1 MAKFEVTIYI
11 EGNRTVEVEADN
23 ADAAQAIAKDKF
35 YIDQCEYEIS
45 DIEVKKLDE
54 DAKED
59 K

>member
-23 ADAAQAIAKDKF
+23 ADAAQEIAVDKF

-54 DAKED
+54 ETKED